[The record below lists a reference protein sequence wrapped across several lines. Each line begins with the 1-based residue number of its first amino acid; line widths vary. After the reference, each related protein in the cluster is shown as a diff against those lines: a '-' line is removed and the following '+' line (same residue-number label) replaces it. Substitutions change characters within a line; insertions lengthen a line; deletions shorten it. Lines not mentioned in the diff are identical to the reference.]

1 MFYFYILYS
10 NTRDK
15 HYLGHTSELSERL
28 KKHNTNHKG
37 FTGGISDWKLVYSEP
52 YGSKLEAYA
61 RERQVKKWKS
71 RKRIMEL
78 IEKSSS
84 EHSD

>member
-10 NTRDK
+10 NTKDK

-37 FTGGISDWKLVYSEP
+37 FTGGVSDWELVYSES

-84 EHSD
+84 EHPD